1 MGIFPLDVYRSV
13 NIGIFVRTNDQ
24 YVLIPKG
31 LAPTRISKLT
41 KFLGVK
47 AVSTSI
53 AGSRLIG
60 PLTAMNSRGILVSR
74 LANDIEIEEIKTA
87 TGLPTMRLPSRYT
100 SVGNVVA
107 ANDKGAIASEIL
119 DPSTLQQIRDVLDVP
134 VERISIAGYTQVG
147 SMIVLSNTGGVVHPR
162 ASDEEV
168 REIGL
173 ILGVEVEPGTV
184 NTGVPFVASGLLAN
198 SKSLVVGS
206 LTSGPELMILSRAF
220 RL

>member
-1 MGIFPLDVYRSV
+1 MGIFSLDVYRSV

-31 LAPTRISKLT
+31 LTPTKISKLT

-74 LANDIEIEEIKTA
+74 LANDMEIEEISTA

-147 SMIVLSNTGGVVHPR
+147 SMIVSSNTGGVVHPR